1 MRDQATEADA
11 YELFVNPAWSNIVRL
26 AGLDMQ
32 PARASGS
39 WLCLRGGRQMLD
51 FVSGYG
57 AMPFGHHPSALLERL
72 GRDLHAPLPNLNP
85 LGICADAG
93 VLAAQLIELAGMP
106 DGKVFFGNGG
116 VDAVE
121 AALKFAMVHTRRS
134 GIVTIAG
141 GFHGLSLTATWMA
154 GSDFW
159 RRDLPAAP
167 AQFRQVPFG
176 DTEAIRAML
185 VRDEVAAVLLEPVQ
199 GTAGAR
205 AWKQSDLKKIADLCG
220 RHGTVLIF
228 DEILCGLARTG
239 DWFAYQTL
247 DVPAPEMVL
256 VSKGL
261 TGGVYPVSA
270 VLMQD
275 VIYRSMF
282 ARDNA
287 AKIHGSTFGGN
298 RLGMRCGAH
307 VLSLMREHDVCSN
320 VRRQGDRLRSGIERI
335 GLPAGL
341 VCEGV
346 GLVLSIRATADCA
359 QRFGDDVAARLWH
372 ALLAQNI
379 VTIPAAHDPMS
390 VRLLPPLNVTSG
402 EIDVFLAALGNAIHE
417 LMIGQEAR

>member
-1 MRDQATEADA
+1 MNHPRMEADV
-11 YELFVNPAWSNIVRL
+11 YERFVNPAWSNIVRL
-26 AGLDMQ
+26 AGLEMQ
-32 PARASGS
+32 PTRASGS
-39 WLCLRGGRQMLD
+39 WLYLRDGRQMLD
-51 FVSGYG
+51 FASGYG

-72 GRDLHAPLPNLNP
+72 GSDLQAPLPNLNP
-85 LGICADAG
+85 LGTSVDAG
-93 VLAAQLIELAGMP
+93 ALAAQLIDLARMS

-134 GIVTIAG
+134 GIVTVAG
-141 GFHGLSLTATWMA
+141 GFHGLSSTATWLA

-167 AQFRQVPFG
+167 APFRQVPFG
-176 DTEAIRAML
+176 DTEAIETLLAHH
-185 VRDEVAAVLLEPVQ
+185 EVAAVLLEPVQ

-205 AWKQSDLKKIADLCG
+205 VWEKADLMKVADLCG
-220 RHGTVLIF
+220 KYGTVLIF

-239 DWFAYQTL
+239 DWFAHQTL
-247 DVPAPEMVL
+247 GVPAPQMVL

-275 VIYRSMF
+275 AIYQSMF

-298 RLGMRCGAH
+298 RLGMRCGSH
-307 VLSLMREHDVCSN
+307 VLSLLCELDMCSH
-320 VRRQGDRLRSGIERI
+320 VRTQGERLRSGVDRI
-335 GLPAGL
+335 GSTAGL
-341 VCEGV
+341 ICEGI
-346 GLVLSIRATADCA
+346 GLVLSIRATPDCVH
-359 QRFGDDVAARLWH
+359 RFGDDFAAQLWH

-379 VTIPAAHDPMS
+379 VTVPAAHDPMS
-390 VRLLPPLNVTSG
+390 VRLLPPLNVTAG
-402 EIDVFLAALGNAIHE
+402 EIDVFLTAFEHALQE
-417 LMIGQEAR
+417 LTTG